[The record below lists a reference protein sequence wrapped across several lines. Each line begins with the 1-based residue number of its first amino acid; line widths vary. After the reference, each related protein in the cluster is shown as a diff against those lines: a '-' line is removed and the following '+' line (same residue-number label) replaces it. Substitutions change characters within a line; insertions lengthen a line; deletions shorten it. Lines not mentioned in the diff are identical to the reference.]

1 LTVRSIH
8 PDLAEEIVMRGHRF
22 DRILASTALA
32 LVLGLSTPAISQSV
46 SPEETTRIESRVP
59 VPDTTLPPPPTAADM
74 AKPVSARAMA
84 SVGVTVTA
92 TAEPASTQSIG
103 PAAAEPAPAAIPAPA
118 DAQPAEAKPAEAK
131 PAEMPA
137 PAAQPATASEPS
149 AAQPAVTVADQDF
162 SDRLRD
168 LITGRNA
175 DRFFARRNERTAAET
190 FYKDRNYEPLFVE
203 ARKQSPRGAALMA
216 YLANV
221 DEDGLTPS
229 DYPAPTFKADDLD
242 ALAEAELRLAGEV
255 LEYARH
261 ASIGRVHFS
270 RVSNDIGFEL
280 ETPEPADILAK
291 VAGATDLKQALD
303 SYQPQH
309 PQYKKLKAELAKAR
323 GRSEKPAEEI
333 VRIPEGAKLSANSDD
348 PRVALLR
355 KRLKID
361 GDMTSTVYDQDVVE
375 AVKKYQQGAGLSAD
389 GIAGPATLRAL
400 NGTGAQKRERTTDI
414 IIANMDRWRW
424 MPRDLGKNYVML
436 NIPEYRLRLYKDR
449 NLYWESKVVVGK
461 PSQATPIMTGAMK
474 FITVNPTWNVPPSII
489 ANEYL
494 PAVRQDPGVLERM
507 GLRMEQ
513 NRDGTVRIYQPPGD
527 RNALGRIRFN
537 FPNKFLVYQHDT
549 PDKHLFAHEKRAY
562 SHGCMRVEN
571 PLMYGEKLLS
581 VMMPNEKYTA
591 ERLRSMY
598 GPSEVNINFPTTLPV
613 HLTYQTAYVD
623 DSGTLQI
630 RDDIY
635 GRDARHIAV
644 MRGDERRVAD
654 VAQATRPTGTG
665 ISSDQLRFQQREASP
680 FADWF
685 SSRNQQPQVDR
696 RGNRVVQQQGR
707 NDPFQGFFGRL
718 FR

>member
-1 LTVRSIH
+1 
-8 PDLAEEIVMRGHRF
+8 MRGHSF
-22 DRILASTALA
+22 DRILASSALA
-32 LVLGLSTPAISQSV
+32 LVVGLSTPASSQSV
-46 SPEETTRIESRVP
+46 SPDEIARVENRVP
-59 VPDTTLPPPPTAADM
+59 DMTTAEA
-74 AKPVSARAMA
+74 AKPLSVSATA
-84 SVGVTVTA
+84 SVSVTA
-92 TAEPASTQSIG
+92 SVAEPASPQQAAPANPE
-103 PAAAEPAPAAIPAPA
+103 PAAATPAPEATQPAQAQPAPAV
-118 DAQPAEAKPAEAK
+118 QPA
-131 PAEMPA
+131 
-137 PAAQPATASEPS
+137 AAQPATASEPGAS
-149 AAQPAVTVADQDF
+149 QPAVKVADQEF
-162 SDRLRD
+162 SDKLRE
-168 LITGRNA
+168 LLTGRNA

-190 FYKDRNYEPLFVE
+190 FYKDRNYEPLFVAE
-203 ARKQSPRGAALMA
+203 RKQSPRGAAVVA

-221 DEDGLTPS
+221 EEDGLNPA
-229 DYPAPTFKADDLD
+229 DYPAPVFKAGDLD

-270 RVSNDIGFEL
+270 RISNDIGFEL
-280 ETPEPADILAK
+280 DAPEPADILAK
-291 VAGATDLKQALD
+291 VAGAADIKQALD
-303 SYQPQH
+303 SYQPPH

-333 VRIPEGAKLSANSDD
+333 VRIPDGPKLSANVED
-348 PRVALLR
+348 PRVPLLR
-355 KRLKID
+355 KRLKIA
-361 GDMTSTVYDQDVVE
+361 GDMESTRYDQDVVD
-375 AVKKYQQGAGLSAD
+375 AVKKFQQSAGLAAD

-424 MPRDLGKNYVML
+424 MPRDLGKSYVML

-449 NLYWESKVVVGK
+449 SLYWETKVVVGK
-461 PSQATPIMTGAMK
+461 PSQATPIMTGAMR

-494 PAVRQDPGVLERM
+494 PALRQDPGVLERM

-581 VMMPNEKYTA
+581 VVMPNEKYTA
-591 ERLRSMY
+591 EKLRSMY
-598 GPSEVNINFPTTLPV
+598 GPAEININFPTALPV
-613 HLTYQTAYVD
+613 HLTYQTAFVD
-623 DSGTLQI
+623 DSGALQI

-635 GRDARHIAV
+635 GRDARHIAIL
-644 MRGDERRVAD
+644 RGDERRVAD

-665 ISSDQLRFQQREASP
+665 IPADQLRFQQREASP

-685 SSRNQQPQVDR
+685 SSRNAQPQVDR
-696 RGNRVVQQQGR
+696 RGNRVVQGR
-707 NDPFQGFFGRL
+707 NEPFQGFFGRL
-718 FR
+718 FQ

>member
-1 LTVRSIH
+1 
-8 PDLAEEIVMRGHRF
+8 MRGHSF
-22 DRILASTALA
+22 DRILAGSALA
-32 LVLGLSTPAISQSV
+32 LVIGLATPASSQSV
-46 SPEETTRIESRVP
+46 SPDETARVENR
-59 VPDTTLPPPPTAADM
+59 VPDTATTEA
-74 AKPVSARAMA
+74 AKPLSASATA
-84 SVGVTVTA
+84 SVSVTA
-92 TAEPASTQSIG
+92 SVAEPASTPQAAPANSE
-103 PAAAEPAPAAIPAPA
+103 PAAATPAPEATQPAQ
-118 DAQPAEAKPAEAK
+118 AQPAAVQPA
-131 PAEMPA
+131 
-137 PAAQPATASEPS
+137 AAQPATASEP
-149 AAQPAVTVADQDF
+149 AASQPAVKVADQDF
-162 SDRLRD
+162 SDKLRE

-190 FYKDRNYEPLFVE
+190 FYKDRNYEPLFVAE
-203 ARKQSPRGAALMA
+203 RKQSLRGAAVVG

-221 DEDGLTPS
+221 EEDGLNPA
-229 DYPAPTFKADDLD
+229 DYPAPVFKAGDLD

-270 RVSNDIGFEL
+270 RISNDIGFEL
-280 ETPEPADILAK
+280 DAPEPADILAK
-291 VAGATDLKQALD
+291 ISGAADIKQALD
-303 SYQPQH
+303 SYQPPH

-333 VRIPEGAKLSANSDD
+333 VRIPDGPKLAANADD
-348 PRVALLR
+348 ARVPLLR
-355 KRLKID
+355 KRLKIA
-361 GDMTSTVYDQDVVE
+361 GDMESTRYDQDVVD
-375 AVKKYQQGAGLSAD
+375 AVKKFQQGAGLAAD

-400 NGTGAQKRERTTDI
+400 NGTGTQKRERTTDI

-449 NLYWESKVVVGK
+449 SLYWETKVVVGK
-461 PSQATPIMTGAMK
+461 PSQATPIMTGAMR

-494 PAVRQDPGVLERM
+494 PALRQDPGVLERM

-581 VMMPNEKYTA
+581 VVMPNEKYTA
-591 ERLRSMY
+591 EKLRSMY
-598 GPSEVNINFPTTLPV
+598 GPAEININFPTALPV
-613 HLTYQTAYVD
+613 HLTYQTAFVD
-623 DSGTLQI
+623 DSGALQI

-635 GRDARHIAV
+635 GRDARHIAIL
-644 MRGDERRVAD
+644 RGDERRVAD

-665 ISSDQLRFQQREASP
+665 IPADQLRFQQREASP

-685 SSRNQQPQVDR
+685 SSRNAQPQVDR
-696 RGNRVVQQQGR
+696 RGNRVVQGR
-707 NDPFQGFFGRL
+707 NEPFQGFFGRL
-718 FR
+718 FQ

>member
-1 LTVRSIH
+1 
-8 PDLAEEIVMRGHRF
+8 MRGQRF
-22 DRILASTALA
+22 DRILASSALA
-32 LVLGLSTPAISQSV
+32 LVIGLATPSHAQSV
-46 SPEETTRIESRVP
+46 SPEETARVESRVP
-59 VPDTTLPPPPTAADM
+59 VPDTTLPAPLTAADM
-74 AKPVSARAMA
+74 EKPVSASAA
-84 SVGVTVTA
+84 ATVSA
-92 TAEPASTQSIG
+92 TAAAVVGEPGSTQSIAPANAEPT
-103 PAAAEPAPAAIPAPA
+103 PAAAAPAPAESQPAQAQPAPAAEPEA
-118 DAQPAEAKPAEAK
+118 AKPAVASE
-131 PAEMPA
+131 PA
-137 PAAQPATASEPS
+137 AAQPTVA
-149 AAQPAVTVADQDF
+149 VADQEF
-162 SDRLRD
+162 SDKLRE

-175 DRFFARRNERTAAET
+175 DRFFARRNERTAAEA
-190 FYKDRNYEPLFVE
+190 FYKDRDYEPLFVAE
-203 ARKQSPRGAALMA
+203 RKRSPRGTSVVA
-216 YLANV
+216 YLGNV
-221 DEDGLTPS
+221 DEDGLNPS
-229 DYPAPTFKADDLD
+229 DYPAPTFKAGDLD
-242 ALAEAELRLAGEV
+242 ALVEAELRLAGEV

-270 RVSNDIGFEL
+270 RISNDIGFEL
-280 ETPEPADILAK
+280 DAPEPADILAK
-291 VAGATDLKQALD
+291 VAAATDIKQALD
-303 SYQPQH
+303 SYQPPH
-309 PQYKKLKAELAKAR
+309 PQYQKLKAELAKSR
-323 GRSEKPAEEI
+323 GRSEKPAEEV
-333 VRIPEGAKLSANSDD
+333 VRVPDGPKLSANDDD
-348 PRVALLR
+348 PRVSLLR
-355 KRLKID
+355 KRLKIA
-361 GDMTSTVYDQDVVE
+361 GDVTSTRYDQDVVE
-375 AVKKYQQGAGLSAD
+375 AVKKFQQRSGLAAD

-400 NGTGAQKRERTTDI
+400 NGTGTLKRERTTDI

-436 NIPEYRLRLYKDR
+436 NIPEYRLRLFKDR
-449 NLYWESKVVVGK
+449 GLYWETKVVVGK
-461 PSQATPIMTGAMK
+461 PSQATPLMTGSMK

-527 RNALGRIRFN
+527 RNALGRLRFN

-591 ERLRSMY
+591 EKLRSMY
-598 GPSEVNINFPTTLPV
+598 GPSEININFPTTLPV
-613 HLTYQTAYVD
+613 HLTYQTAFVD
-623 DSGTLQI
+623 DAGALQI

-644 MRGDERRVAD
+644 LRGDERRVAD

-665 ISSDQLRFQQREASP
+665 IPADQLRFQQREASP

-685 SSRNQQPQVDR
+685 SSRNAGADR
-696 RGNRVVQQQGR
+696 RGNRMVQQEGR
-707 NDPFQGFFGRL
+707 EPFQGFFGRL

>member
-1 LTVRSIH
+1 
-8 PDLAEEIVMRGHRF
+8 MRGHRF
-22 DRILASTALA
+22 DRILASSALA
-32 LVLGLSTPAISQSV
+32 LVIGLSAPALAQSV
-46 SPEETTRIESRVP
+46 NPDEAARIENRVP

-74 AKPVSARAMA
+74 AKPVSASAAA
-84 SVGVTVTA
+84 SVSVS
-92 TAEPASTQSIG
+92 AEPASTASVA
-103 PAAAEPAPAAIPAPA
+103 PASAEPSAAAAPAAEPQLTGDQPAR
-118 DAQPAEAKPAEAK
+118 AQPAEAQPAQAQ
-131 PAEMPA
+131 PAQAQPA
-137 PAAQPATASEPS
+137 PAAQPDATKPASVAEP
-149 AAQPAVTVADQDF
+149 AASQPAVTVADQEM
-162 SDRLRD
+162 SEKLRD

-175 DRFFARRNERTAAET
+175 DRFFARRNERTAAEA
-190 FYKDRNYEPLFVE
+190 FYKDRNYEPIFV
-203 ARKQSPRGAALMA
+203 AGRKQSPRGTTVVT

-221 DEDGLTPS
+221 EDDGLNPA
-229 DYPAPTFKADDLD
+229 DYPAPTFKAEDLD

-280 ETPEPADILAK
+280 DVPEPAEVLAK
-291 VAGATDLKQALD
+291 IAGAADLKQALD
-303 SYQPQH
+303 SYQPPH

-323 GRSEKPAEEI
+323 GRSEKPAEP
-333 VRIPEGAKLSANSDD
+333 VVQIPAGGKLSANADD
-348 PRVALLR
+348 PRIPLLR
-355 KRLKID
+355 KRLKIA
-361 GDMTSTVYDQDVVE
+361 GDMESTRYDQDVVE
-375 AVKKYQQGAGLSAD
+375 AVKKFQQGAGLSAD

-400 NGTGAQKRERTTDI
+400 NGTGAQKRERTTDV

-424 MPRDLGKNYVML
+424 MPRDLGKNYVMM
-436 NIPEYRLRLYKDR
+436 NIPEYRLRLYKDEK
-449 NLYWESKVVVGK
+449 LYWETKVVVGK
-461 PSQATPIMTGAMK
+461 PSQATPIMTGAMR

-494 PAVRQDPGVLERM
+494 PALRQDPGVLERM
-507 GLRMEQ
+507 GLRMEH

-591 ERLRSMY
+591 EKLRSMY
-598 GPSEVNINFPTTLPV
+598 GSSEININFPTTLPV
-613 HLTYQTAYVD
+613 HLTYQTAFVD
-623 DSGTLQI
+623 DNGTLQI
-630 RDDIY
+630 KDDIY

-644 MRGDERRVAD
+644 LRGDERKVAD

-665 ISSDQLRFQQREASP
+665 IPADQLRFQQREASP

-685 SSRNQQPQVDR
+685 SSRNQPQTDR
-696 RGNRVVQQQGR
+696 RGNRVVQQQNR
-707 NDPFQGFFGRL
+707 NEPFQGFFGRL

>member
-1 LTVRSIH
+1 
-8 PDLAEEIVMRGHRF
+8 MRGHSF
-22 DRILASTALA
+22 DRILASSALA
-32 LVLGLSTPAISQSV
+32 LVIGLSTPASSQSV
-46 SPEETTRIESRVP
+46 SPDETARVENRL
-59 VPDTTLPPPPTAADM
+59 PDTSAADA
-74 AKPVSARAMA
+74 AKPVSASATV
-84 SVGVTVTA
+84 SVGVTASVG
-92 TAEPASTQSIG
+92 EPASTQSAAPANAE
-103 PAAAEPAPAAIPAPA
+103 PAAAPAAT
-118 DAQPAEAKPAEAK
+118 QPAQAQ
-131 PAEMPA
+131 PA
-137 PAAQPATASEPS
+137 PAAQPA
-149 AAQPAVTVADQDF
+149 AAQPATASDPAASQPAVKAADQDF
-162 SDRLRD
+162 SDKLRE

-175 DRFFARRNERTAAET
+175 DRFFARRNEKTAAET
-190 FYKDRNYEPLFVE
+190 FYKDRNYEPLFV
-203 ARKQSPRGAALMA
+203 ADRKQSPRGAAVVG

-221 DEDGLTPS
+221 EEDGLNPA
-229 DYPAPTFKADDLD
+229 DYPAPVFKAGDLD

-261 ASIGRVHFS
+261 AAIGRVHFS
-270 RVSNDIGFEL
+270 RISNDIGFEL
-280 ETPEPADILAK
+280 DAPEPADILAK
-291 VAGATDLKQALD
+291 VAGATDIKQALD
-303 SYQPQH
+303 SYQPPH
-309 PQYKKLKAELAKAR
+309 PQYQKLKAELAKAR

-333 VRIPEGAKLSANSDD
+333 VRIPDGAKLTANADD
-348 PRVALLR
+348 PRVPLLR
-355 KRLKID
+355 KRLKIA
-361 GDMTSTVYDQDVVE
+361 GDMDSTRYDQDVVD
-375 AVKKYQQGAGLSAD
+375 AVKKFQQGAGLAAD
-389 GIAGPATLRAL
+389 GVAGPATLRAL

-449 NLYWESKVVVGK
+449 SLYWDTKVVVGK
-461 PSQATPIMTGAMK
+461 PSQATPIMTGAMR

-581 VMMPNEKYTA
+581 VVMPNEKYTA
-591 ERLRSMY
+591 EKLRSMY
-598 GPSEVNINFPTTLPV
+598 GPAEININFPTTLPV
-613 HLTYQTAYVD
+613 HLTYQTAFVD

-644 MRGDERRVAD
+644 LRGDERRVAD

-665 ISSDQLRFQQREASP
+665 IPADQLRFQQREASP

-685 SSRNQQPQVDR
+685 SSRNAQPQVDR
-696 RGNRVVQQQGR
+696 RGNRVVQGR
-707 NDPFQGFFGRL
+707 NEPFQGFFGRL
-718 FR
+718 FQ

>member
-1 LTVRSIH
+1 
-8 PDLAEEIVMRGHRF
+8 MRGHSF
-22 DRILASTALA
+22 DRILASSALA
-32 LVLGLSTPAISQSV
+32 LVVGLSTPASSQSV
-46 SPEETTRIESRVP
+46 SPDEIARVENR
-59 VPDTTLPPPPTAADM
+59 VPDTTTAEA
-74 AKPVSARAMA
+74 AKPLSVSATA
-84 SVGVTVTA
+84 SVSVTA
-92 TAEPASTQSIG
+92 SVAEPASPPQAAPANPE
-103 PAAAEPAPAAIPAPA
+103 PAAATPAPEATQPAQAQPAPAV
-118 DAQPAEAKPAEAK
+118 QPA
-131 PAEMPA
+131 
-137 PAAQPATASEPS
+137 AAQAATASEPGAS
-149 AAQPAVTVADQDF
+149 QPAVKVADQEF
-162 SDRLRD
+162 SDKLRE
-168 LITGRNA
+168 LLTGRNA

-190 FYKDRNYEPLFVE
+190 FYKDRNYEPLFVAE
-203 ARKQSPRGAALMA
+203 RKQSSRGAAVVA

-221 DEDGLTPS
+221 EEDGLNPA
-229 DYPAPTFKADDLD
+229 DYPAPVFKAGDLD

-270 RVSNDIGFEL
+270 RISNDIGFEL
-280 ETPEPADILAK
+280 DAPEPADILAK
-291 VAGATDLKQALD
+291 VAGAADIKQALD
-303 SYQPQH
+303 SYQPPH
-309 PQYKKLKAELAKAR
+309 PQYKQLKAELAKAR

-333 VRIPEGAKLSANSDD
+333 VQIPAGGKLAANADD
-348 PRVALLR
+348 PRVPLLR
-355 KRLKID
+355 KRLKIA
-361 GDMTSTVYDQDVVE
+361 GDMESTRYDQDVVD
-375 AVKKYQQGAGLSAD
+375 AVKKFQQGAGLAAD

-449 NLYWESKVVVGK
+449 SLYWETKVVVGK
-461 PSQATPIMTGAMK
+461 PSQATPIMTGAMR

-494 PAVRQDPGVLERM
+494 PALRQDPGVLERM

-581 VMMPNEKYTA
+581 VVMPNEKYTA
-591 ERLRSMY
+591 EKLRSMY
-598 GPSEVNINFPTTLPV
+598 GPAEININFPTALPV
-613 HLTYQTAYVD
+613 HLTYQTAFVD
-623 DSGTLQI
+623 DSGALQI

-635 GRDARHIAV
+635 GRDARHIAIL
-644 MRGDERRVAD
+644 RGDERRVAD

-665 ISSDQLRFQQREASP
+665 IPADQLRFQQREASP

-685 SSRNQQPQVDR
+685 SSRNAQPQVDR
-696 RGNRVVQQQGR
+696 RGNRVVQGR
-707 NDPFQGFFGRL
+707 NEPFQGFFGRL
-718 FR
+718 FQ

>member
-1 LTVRSIH
+1 
-8 PDLAEEIVMRGHRF
+8 MRGQRF
-22 DRILASTALA
+22 DRILASSALA
-32 LVLGLSTPAISQSV
+32 LVVGLSAPAFSQSV
-46 SPEETTRIESRVP
+46 SPEETARVEGRVP
-59 VPDTTLPPPPTAADM
+59 VPDTTLPPPLTAAEVM
-74 AKPVSARAMA
+74 KPVSV
-84 SVGVTVTA
+84 SA
-92 TAEPASTQSIG
+92 TAAVAEPLSTQSIAPSNTVSA
-103 PAAAEPAPAAIPAPA
+103 PAAAIPAPA
-118 DAQPAEAKPAEAK
+118 DAE
-131 PAEMPA
+131 PA
-137 PAAQPATASEPS
+137 PAAVQPAPETTRPAPAAEPAAARPTTAEP
-149 AAQPAVTVADQDF
+149 ATVAQPTAVADQEM
-162 SDRLRD
+162 SDQLRD

-175 DRFFARRNERTAAET
+175 DRFFARRNERAAAEA
-190 FYKDRNYEPLFVE
+190 FYKERNYEPLFV
-203 ARKQSPRGAALMA
+203 ADRKQSPRGAAVVA
-216 YLANV
+216 YLQNV
-221 DEDGLTPS
+221 DADGLDPS
-229 DYPAPTFKADDLD
+229 DYPPPAFKTGDTA

-270 RVSNDIGFEL
+270 RISNDIGFEQDA
-280 ETPEPADILAK
+280 PEPAEILAK
-291 VAGATDLKQALD
+291 VAGAADVGPALD

-323 GRSEKPAEEI
+323 GRSEKPAEDV
-333 VRIPEGAKLSANSDD
+333 VRVPEGGKLTFNGDD
-348 PRVALLR
+348 PRVPLLR
-355 KRLKID
+355 KRLKIA
-361 GDMTSTVYDQDVVE
+361 GDIDSNRYDQDVLD
-375 AVKKYQQGAGLSAD
+375 AVKKFQQGAGLTAD
-389 GIAGPATLRAL
+389 GIVGPATLRAL
-400 NGTGAQKRERTTDI
+400 NGTGVQKRERTADI

-436 NIPEYRLRLYKDR
+436 NIPEFRLRLYKDR
-449 NLYWESKVVVGK
+449 ALYWDTKVVVGK

-549 PDKHLFAHEKRAY
+549 PDKHLFAHDKRAY

-591 ERLRSMY
+591 DKLRSMY
-598 GPSEVNINFPTTLPV
+598 GPAEININFPTTLPV
-613 HLTYQTAYVD
+613 HLTYQTAFVD
-623 DSGTLQI
+623 DAGNLQI

-644 MRGDERRVAD
+644 FRSDERRVAD

-665 ISSDQLRFQQREASP
+665 IPADQLRFQQREAGP

-696 RGNRVVQQQGR
+696 RGNRVVQQGR
-707 NDPFQGFFGRL
+707 NEPFQGFFGRL